1 MTLPAS
7 GPISMANVN
16 TELQRSST
24 TTVSLND
31 TIVRTLFGVPSGQ
44 ISMSNGYGKAYTV
57 PGNSGILTSGSSF
70 TLPTTSGLTINVLV
84 IGAGGGGG
92 GGNGRTYA
100 SGSYLGGGGGGAGG
114 DSYALSI
121 SVTPGQIVEYEIGS
135 AGAAGG
141 TRDGPFSSGSNGG
154 TGGTTRVVINGI
166 SRATATGGSGG
177 GVAAATG
184 STGGGGAGSAGG
196 TTIGTQYLSPTAGT
210 AAVAWSPPSGNGD
223 AQGGPGAKGYTIN
236 TTVGLSLSSILG
248 YGVSGVTYTS
258 GTYGIPG
265 TIYGAGGSGGGTN
278 QSDVFY
284 SLNPRIYASAAT
296 TGAVFIWWGY

>member
-1 MTLPAS
+1 M
-7 GPISMANVN
+7 PI
-16 TELQRSST
+16 LT
-24 TTVSLND
+24 TTGGASA
-31 TIVRTLFGVPSGQ
+31 
-44 ISMSNGYGKAYTV
+44 KAYGLGGKIII
-57 PGNSGILTSGSSF
+57 PGNSGILTAGSSY
-70 TLPTTSGLTINVLV
+70 TLPATSGARINILV

-92 GGNGRTYA
+92 GGNGRSETA
-100 SGSYLGGGGGGAGG
+100 GSYLGGGGGGAGG
-114 DSYALSI
+114 DSYALSV
-121 SVTPGQIVEYEIGS
+121 SVIPGQVVEYEIG
-135 AGAAGG
+135 AAGTAG
-141 TRDGPFSSGSNGG
+141 VTRDGPFSSGSNGG
-154 TGGTTRVVINGI
+154 TGGTTRVVIDGI
-166 SRATATGGSGG
+166 SRATATGGGG
-177 GVAAATG
+177 GVVAAPTG
-184 STGGGGAGSAGG
+184 TTGGGGAGAAGG

-278 QSDVFY
+278 QSDVYY